1 MNSGVESR
9 MSSGPPVPLA
19 AGLAAAL
26 DRGTCF
32 ACVTLFVAILVVMIL
47 QVAFRYVLNSPLT
60 WTEELARILFIWACY
75 LGAPVA
81 TRRGNHV
88 TILFVLDRVPKRLAR
103 LVGWG
108 IQAVSLAFFLQL
120 AILGAVLAV
129 KSHSIEA
136 ITLPI
141 PWSLIYLA
149 VPVSGVLM
157 ILQTLAGGRTLLQGG
172 GEEAR
177 A

>member
-1 MNSGVESR
+1 MKTRG
-9 MSSGPPVPLA
+9 GTGTTGGPLA
-19 AGLAAAL
+19 AFGRLTAAL
-26 DRGTCF
+26 DRATGI
-32 ACVTLFVAILVVMIL
+32 ACVALFAIILMVMIC
-47 QVAFRYVLNSPLT
+47 QVTSRYVFNAPLT
-60 WTEELARILFIWACY
+60 WTEELARYLFIWACY

-88 TILFVLDRVPKRLAR
+88 TIVFVLERVPKGLAR
-103 LVGWG
+103 IVGWG
-108 IQAVSLAFFLQL
+108 IQAVSLVFFLQL
-120 AILGAVLAV
+120 AVLGAILTVR
-129 KSHSIEA
+129 SHSVEA

-157 ILQTLAGGRTLLQGG
+157 ILQTLQAGSAMVQGG

-177 A
+177 G

>member
-1 MNSGVESR
+1 MTPAVESR
-9 MSSGPPVPLA
+9 MADGPSA
-19 AGLAAAL
+19 AFGRLAAAL
-26 DRGTCF
+26 DRWTCI
-32 ACVTLFVAILVVMIL
+32 ACVALFAGILGIMVL
-47 QVAFRYVLNSPLT
+47 QVVFRYVLNSPLV
-60 WTEELARILFIWACY
+60 WTEELARILYIWACY

-88 TILFVLDRVPKRLAR
+88 TITFVLERMPRAAGRV
-103 LVGWG
+103 VGFG
-108 IQAVSLAFFLQL
+108 IQAISVVFFL
-120 AILGAVLAV
+120 VLALLGTSLMAR
-129 KSHSIEA
+129 SHTVEA

-157 ILQTLAGGRTLLQGG
+157 ILQTIAGGWTMLQGG

>member
-1 MNSGVESR
+1 MTAETEPH
-9 MSSGPPVPLA
+9 MASGPSGA
-19 AGLAAAL
+19 FGRLAAAL
-26 DRGTCF
+26 DWWTCA
-32 ACVTLFVAILVVMIL
+32 ACVVLFAAILFIMIL
-47 QVAFRYVLNSPLT
+47 QVTFRYVLNTPLT
-60 WTEELARILFIWACY
+60 WTEELARYIFIWACY

-88 TILFVLDRVPKRLAR
+88 TITFVAERLHRGVSRVVTL
-103 LVGWG
+103 G
-108 IQAVSLAFFLQL
+108 IQAISLVFFLQL
-120 AILGAVLAV
+120 AIFGAILVV
-129 KSHSIEA
+129 KSHSVEA

-149 VPVSGVLM
+149 VPISGLLM
-157 ILQTLAGGRTLLQGG
+157 ILQTVDGGRALRQGG

>member
-1 MNSGVESR
+1 MSTSAESR
-9 MSSGPPVPLA
+9 TTSGPSA
-19 AGLAAAL
+19 AFGRLTATL
-26 DRGTCF
+26 DRGTGI
-32 ACVTLFVAILVVMIL
+32 ACVVLFAAILVVMIC
-47 QVAFRYVLNSPLT
+47 QVASRYVFNSPLT
-60 WTEELARILFIWACY
+60 WTEELARYLFIWACY

-88 TILFVLDRVPKRLAR
+88 TIVFVLERVPRSLAR
-103 LVGWG
+103 IVGWG
-108 IQAVSLAFFLQL
+108 IQAVSLIFFLQL
-120 AILGAVLAV
+120 AVLGAILAV
-129 KSHSIEA
+129 RSHSVEA

-157 ILQTLAGGRTLLQGG
+157 ILQTLEGGWTMLQGG

>member
-1 MNSGVESR
+1 MTTAVQARTANG
-9 MSSGPPVPLA
+9 SSA
-19 AGLAAAL
+19 AFGRLAAAL
-26 DRGTCF
+26 DRGTCV
-32 ACVTLFVAILVVMIL
+32 ACVALFVTILLVMVL
-47 QVAFRYVLNSPLT
+47 QVTFRYVLNTPLT
-60 WTEELARILFIWACY
+60 WTEELARYLFIWACY

-88 TILFVLDRVPKRLAR
+88 TILFVLERVPKGLVRI
-103 LVGWG
+103 VGWG
-108 IQAVSLAFFLQL
+108 IQAVSLVFFLQL

-129 KSHSIEA
+129 KSHSVEA

-157 ILQTLAGGRTLLQGG
+157 ILQTIAGGWTMLQGG

>member
-1 MNSGVESR
+1 
-9 MSSGPPVPLA
+9 
-19 AGLAAAL
+19 
-26 DRGTCF
+26 
-32 ACVTLFVAILVVMIL
+32 LV
-47 QVAFRYVLNSPLT
+47 
-60 WTEELARILFIWACY
+60 WTEELARILYIWACY

-88 TILFVLDRVPKRLAR
+88 TITFVLERLPR
-103 LVGWG
+103 SLSHIVGLG
-108 IQAVSLAFFLQL
+108 IQAVSLLFFLQL

-129 KSHSIEA
+129 KSHSVEA

-157 ILQTLAGGRTLLQGG
+157 ILQTIAGGWTMLQGG